1 MATEA
6 THGAEMAG
14 HGAENAAETGGLV
27 FHPMDQFIVKPLF
40 GDGAVGMFTITNVT
54 LWMLIAIL
62 VIVALMVFGTSR
74 RAVVPSRSQS
84 VAELAYGFI
93 HKMVE
98 DVAGKDGLVY
108 FPYIMTLFMF
118 IVIANFLGLIPM
130 SFTTTS
136 HFAVTVVLAL
146 CVFLGVTILGFV
158 KNGASF
164 LSLFWVSSAPMA
176 LRPVLAIIEIISYF
190 VRPVSHSIRLAGN
203 VMAGHAVLKVFAG
216 FAAVAAISPLTIVAI
231 TAIYGLEVLVAFIQ
245 AYVFTIL
252 TCVYL
257 KDALHP
263 HH

>member
-1 MATEA
+1 MADK
-6 THGAEMAG
+6 AEG
-14 HGAENAAETGGLV
+14 GGLE

-40 GDGAVGMFTITNVT
+40 GEYGDPVAWYTVTNVT
-54 LWMLIAIL
+54 LWMALAVL
-62 VIVALMVFGTSR
+62 AVIGLMVLATSKRDIVPGTG
-74 RAVVPSRSQS
+74 QS
-84 VAELAYGFI
+84 IAEMAYGFVY
-93 HKMVE
+93 KMVE
-98 DVAGKDGLVY
+98 DVTGKDGIVY

-118 IVIANFLGLIPM
+118 IVMANFLGLIPM

-136 HFAVTVVLAL
+136 HIAVTAVMGFG
-146 CVFLGVTILGFV
+146 VFIAVTILGFV

-164 LSLFWVSSAPMA
+164 LSLFWVSSAPLP
-176 LRPVLAIIEIISYF
+176 LRPILAMIELISYF

-203 VMAGHAVLKVFAG
+203 MMAGHAVLKVFAG
-216 FAAVAAISPLTIVAI
+216 FAQVTAIAPVAI
-231 TAIYGLEVLVAFIQ
+231 LGVVAIYGLEVLVSFIQ